1 MSNKTVVLAI
11 FTCPFLNWLKTV
23 TPMPPAMSPMIASTI
38 ITSSR
43 VKPAA
48 AARAVV
54 ASAVLWNLELVVAP
68 IAVSL
73 AVIEPV
79 AACP

>member
-1 MSNKTVVLAI
+1 LAI
-11 FTCPFLNWLKTV
+11 FTWPFLNWLKTV
-23 TPMPPAMSPMIASTI
+23 TPMPPAMRPMIASTI

-54 ASAVLWNLELVVAP
+54 ASAVLCILEFV
-68 IAVSL
+68 IALSF
-73 AVIEPV
+73 AVIE
-79 AACP
+79 